1 VSTGHSPDFKELVRS
16 RTNLVDLVGENV
28 ALKGLRGGTDF
39 VGLCPFHEDHNPSF
53 HVYPDRGT
61 YRCWVCN
68 EGGDCFSFAMKYE
81 GVEFREA
88 LEMLAK
94 RAGLEMPRP
103 QRPDRPFG
111 EEGGAPVG
119 RGGPS
124 GSPTGS
130 AGVPV
135 IAKNELYDVLDW
147 AQGVFHDCLLKSP
160 AAAPAREY
168 LLGRGF
174 TQETIE
180 RFKLG
185 YHPADWNFIPRL
197 SNGKFSRLQ
206 LIASTV
212 VGASRDN
219 ADGYYSHFF
228 DRVIFPIHDER
239 GRTVAFGGR
248 IIPGRGR
255 PEDAKYKNSNDSPV
269 FHKSRLVFGLHAARD
284 AIRKSDP
291 PTAVVVEGYADCIM
305 CHQHGLT
312 NVVGTLGTALAESHV
327 DLLKRFVRRVVLV
340 FDADGAGKAAAE
352 RALGKFLAQ
361 DVDLRVLTLPEGSK
375 DPDEFLQKFGADAFR
390 ELVKSATDVLDY
402 KLARVVARHGLETAG
417 GREAVLQEML
427 ETVAEGRELAG
438 TPREDRIL
446 QWLSQRL
453 LTKEETVRRTL
464 QKHRS
469 DRERR
474 VSARPM
480 QAEAQK
486 RVEPR
491 RIDFLLGKRT
501 RHDLLEGELLEIL
514 LTAPEWADEVR
525 WRVSVDDF
533 HNEHLRDLAQFCFD
547 MAEDGEVPSLDRV
560 LSSLED
566 PGLKQLAVL
575 LDEMARKKGVL
586 DLLAPG
592 RPQSAGVR
600 GPNTSGSNGTG
611 SVGAN
616 GQPLPVFLTQTIHQL
631 TWRRQEQRHE
641 KPRHEVAQL
650 TNPSSGLD
658 DEAKALLKRMQ
669 DHHSK
674 RAGKPG

>member
-1 VSTGHSPDFKELVRS
+1 MSQGFSPDFKELVRS

-39 VGLCPFHEDHNPSF
+39 AGLCPFHDDHNASF
-53 HVYPDRGT
+53 HVYPERGT
-61 YRCWVCN
+61 YRCWSCN
-68 EGGDCFSFAMKYE
+68 EGGDCFSFVMKYE
-81 GVEFREA
+81 GVEFRDA

-111 EEGGAPVG
+111 GKPVSPEGAS
-119 RGGPS
+119 S
-124 GSPTGS
+124 GSP
-130 AGVPV
+130 GVPV
-135 IAKNELYDVLDW
+135 IAKSELYDVLAW
-147 AQGVFHDCLLKSP
+147 AEKTFHEFLLKSP
-160 AAAPAREY
+160 AAAAARDY
-168 LLGRGF
+168 LAARGF
-174 TQETIE
+174 SPETIE

-185 YHPADWNFIPRL
+185 YHPDDWDFIPRL
-197 SNGKFSRLQ
+197 AQGKFSKLQ

-212 VGASRDN
+212 LNEVRDN
-219 ADGYYSHFF
+219 PGRYYSPFK

-255 PEDAKYKNSNDSPV
+255 PEDAKYKNSSDSPV
-269 FHKSRLVFGLHAARD
+269 FHKGRLVFGLHAARD
-284 AIRKSDP
+284 TIRKSDP
-291 PTAVVVEGYADCIM
+291 HTAVVVEGYADCIM

-327 DLLKRFVRRVVLV
+327 DVLKRFVRRVVLV
-340 FDADGAGKAAAE
+340 FDADKAGRDAAE

-361 DVDLRVLTLPEGSK
+361 DVDLRVLTLPEGTK

-453 LTKEETVRRTL
+453 LAKEEIVRRTL
-464 QKHRS
+464 QKLRS

-474 VSARPM
+474 VSARPV
-480 QAEAQK
+480 QQSDARDGA
-486 RVEPR
+486 VAEPR
-491 RIDFLLGKRT
+491 RIDFLFGKRT
-501 RHDLLEGELLEIL
+501 RSDQLESELLEIL
-514 LTAPEWADEVR
+514 LTEPEWTDDVR
-525 WRVSVDDF
+525 RQVSVDDF
-533 HNEHLRDLAQFCFD
+533 QNEHLRDLAQFCFD
-547 MAEDGEVPSLDRV
+547 LAEDGEVPTLDRI
-560 LSSLED
+560 LATLED
-566 PGLKQLAVL
+566 PGLKRLAVT
-575 LDEMARKKGVL
+575 LDEFARKKGL
-586 DLLAPG
+586 QELLHPD

-600 GPNTSGSNGTG
+600 GPHRPSLHVSAPPQNSNGR
-611 SVGAN
+611 
-616 GQPLPVFLTQTIHQL
+616 PRPPFLDQTIHQL
-631 TWRRQEQRHE
+631 TWRRQEARHQQ
-641 KPRHEVAQL
+641 PRHQVAQL
-650 TNPSSGLD
+650 SNASSGLD
-658 DEAKALLKRMQ
+658 EEAKALLKRMH
-669 DHHSK
+669 DHHAQ